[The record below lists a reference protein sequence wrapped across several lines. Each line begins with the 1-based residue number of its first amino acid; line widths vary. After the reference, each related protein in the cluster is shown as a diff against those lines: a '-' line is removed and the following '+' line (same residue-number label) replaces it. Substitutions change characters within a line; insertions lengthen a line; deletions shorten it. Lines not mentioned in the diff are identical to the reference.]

1 MSLAAVHHTNI
12 VNKNSSKYQFQD
24 KKLKRNMGSIMTCW
38 KLMVA
43 SIFEFKS
50 TYQRKINQ
58 PQTNQIPMQEPKED
72 QGLKKKLT

>member
-1 MSLAAVHHTNI
+1 
-12 VNKNSSKYQFQD
+12 
-24 KKLKRNMGSIMTCW
+24 MGSIMTCW

-58 PQTNQIPMQEPKED
+58 PQTNQIYARTKRRS
-72 QGLKKKLT
+72 GIKKKTHLKRLSNSVDILETFVELNGE